1 MAGGRSPGVVRK
13 GSMGLVDS
21 DIENFGRM
29 AAGTLDPAFRMMLEA
44 RSAFHP
50 EASAS
55 MSEADLIASAFFE
68 EGGEVPL
75 RCDALKSV
83 MKRIDKGGP
92 LPPGIELPDYLDKA
106 PYELRYA
113 VARALEREGWRPGA
127 VGVRAL
133 SLQAPGSTIEE
144 NGGSMLLF
152 ESTAG
157 SRVQRHKHLGEE
169 YLLVLKGA
177 MSEENE
183 APMPVGSLAFKEPG
197 SSHAPMVAPDS
208 DCAALIILTGGFE
221 VLSSEEAGD
230 SVFA

>member
-1 MAGGRSPGVVRK
+1 
-13 GSMGLVDS
+13 MGLVDPDS
-21 DIENFGRM
+21 ESFGSM
-29 AAGTLDPAFRMMLEA
+29 AAGPLDPAFRMLLEA
-44 RSAFHP
+44 HTAFHP

-55 MSEADLIASAFFE
+55 TTEADLIASAFFE
-68 EGGEVPL
+68 EGGEVSMH
-75 RCDALKSV
+75 CDALQSV
-83 MKRIDKGGP
+83 MKRINKGDLHP
-92 LPPGIELPDYLDKA
+92 SGIELPDYLDKA
-106 PYELRYA
+106 PHELRYA

-127 VGVRAL
+127 VGARAL

-144 NGGSMLLF
+144 NGGSILLF
-152 ESTAG
+152 ESSAG
-157 SRVQRHKHLGEE
+157 SRVRPHKHLGEE

-197 SSHAPMVAPDS
+197 SSHAPTVAPDS

>member
-1 MAGGRSPGVVRK
+1 
-13 GSMGLVDS
+13 MGLVDS
-21 DIENFGRM
+21 DIENLGRL
-29 AAGTLDPAFRMMLEA
+29 AAGVLDPAFRMMLEA
-44 RSAFHP
+44 HTAFHP
-50 EASAS
+50 EASS
-55 MSEADLIASAFFE
+55 LVSEVDLIASAFFE
-68 EGGEVPL
+68 EGGEVPM

-83 MKRIDKGGP
+83 MQRVDEAEH
-92 LPPGIELPDYLDKA
+92 LPSGIELPDYLDKA
-106 PYELRYA
+106 PHELRYA

-133 SLQAPGSTIEE
+133 SLQAPGSSIEK
-144 NGGSMLLF
+144 NGGSILLF
-152 ESTAG
+152 ESSAG
-157 SRVQRHKHLGEE
+157 SRVRPHKHLGEE

-183 APMPVGSLAFKEPG
+183 APMHVGSLAFKEPG
-197 SSHAPMVAPDS
+197 SSHAPTVAPDS

>member
-1 MAGGRSPGVVRK
+1 MGIVDPDIVNL
-13 GSMGLVDS
+13 GS
-21 DIENFGRM
+21 M
-29 AAGTLDPAFRMMLEA
+29 AAGTLDPAFRLMLATRSWLHPGEPPAVAEA
-44 RSAFHP
+44 N
-50 EASAS
+50 
-55 MSEADLIASAFFE
+55 LIASAFFE
-68 EGGEVPL
+68 EGDNAPMRPG
-75 RCDALKSV
+75 ALESV
-83 MKRIDKGGP
+83 MERVNEVEP
-92 LPPGIELPDYLDKA
+92 LPSGIGLPDYLDHA

-127 VGVRAL
+127 VGLRAL
-133 SLQAPGSTIEE
+133 SLQTPGSTIEE
-144 NGGSMLLF
+144 NGGSILLF

-157 SRVQRHKHLGEE
+157 SRVRHHKHIGEE

-183 APMPVGSLAFKEPG
+183 PAMPVGSLAFMEPG

-230 SVFA
+230 SVFV